1 MCGMRGG
8 ARTEFILLCCGV
20 VELIGCGLAF
30 CCCLSSV
37 SIKFGGMFVGACWL
51 LLLGLRIVGR
61 RVVVGGGFVD
71 EFDVPTLKGT
81 FLDTFLDGGA
91 AVGTLV
97 CVALG
102 DGPINTCL
110 KWCTNRDPNNR
121 KQSSMNGLT
130 EPLRQYRW

>member
-1 MCGMRGG
+1 MRGG
-8 ARTEFILLCCGV
+8 ARAEFILFGCGV
-20 VELIGCGLAF
+20 IERIGCGLAV

-37 SIKFGGMFVGACWL
+37 SIKFCGMLVGACW

-61 RVVVGGGFVD
+61 RDVGGGFAGA
-71 EFDVPTLKGT
+71 FDDPMLKGT

-91 AVGTLV
+91 VVGTLV
-97 CVALG
+97 CVVLG

-110 KWCTNRDPNNR
+110 KWCTKRDPNNR
-121 KQSSMNGLT
+121 KQSSMNGFT